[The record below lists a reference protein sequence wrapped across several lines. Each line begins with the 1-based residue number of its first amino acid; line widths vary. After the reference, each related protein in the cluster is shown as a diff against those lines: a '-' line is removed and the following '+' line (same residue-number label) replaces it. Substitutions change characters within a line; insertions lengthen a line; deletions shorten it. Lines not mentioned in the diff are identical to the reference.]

1 FRWFTNYIWMN
12 TLDFENV
19 YLTIFTS
26 KVVLGASGFILFAIA
41 TYITLW
47 WIRRSY
53 VAHFGG
59 GQNLPPAFPNRKIS
73 NWLMLAAAILIGA
86 FGSSIVQGVGW
97 EPALKMLKHAS
108 CGNADPYFG
117 MDISFYLFVFPFIK
131 FTMFVLLGLSIFF
144 LLWEMGAYPA
154 FHMYGMIR
162 LAHLH
167 MGEHSLLSVFF
178 WQGCMC

>member
-1 FRWFTNYIWMN
+1 MN

-26 KVVLGASGFILFAIA
+26 KVVLCASGFILFAIA

-73 NWLMLAAAILIGA
+73 NWLMIAASILMRSI
-86 FGSSIVQGVGW
+86 GSSIVHGVGR
-97 EPALKMLKHAS
+97 EPALQMLEHAS
-108 CGNADPYFG
+108 FG
-117 MDISFYLFVFPFIK
+117 K
-131 FTMFVLLGLSIFF
+131 
-144 LLWEMGAYPA
+144 
-154 FHMYGMIR
+154 
-162 LAHLH
+162 
-167 MGEHSLLSVFF
+167 
-178 WQGCMC
+178 